1 MNVYSYECTYNGCV
15 PFNGTGGTPTYY
27 STLDDCQSA
36 CTSWNCTTTACTVQT
51 GTGGTFTSSDVCI
64 TACTSYNCE
73 DITTYTPSQS
83 WPSANGCIEQ
93 TGSGGTFYGA
103 AAGSSGSSIFGFT
116 ACTGVCQSFNC
127 LVSCTGGTTGCTSWP
142 NTAATYTTLSSC
154 TANCSIDWYCTE
166 AYIANTCSCQV
177 TIPYINHGLKPTGS
191 WNTTS
196 YVSSGYGILGYF
208 GDPNN
213 TQVTGNQYDTWGNF
227 AFSLSAAELTGYG
240 YTLSA
245 IEEFCDGPLISGDL
259 GLNNIPGYLVNLQSI
274 QWGGFGPLVLDW
286 TQTGT
291 GTPPFPRDYYDW
303 VSMISDFASL
313 GANVTLSMT
322 PPDVFSEII
331 AFGNQN
337 NTTLT
342 WTPSFTPCLC
352 YEVPCDVF
360 CDDGYVTIPSTAQGP
375 FTSSGAAEISMLC

>member
-1 MNVYSYECTYNGCV
+1 M
-15 PFNGTGGTPTYY
+15 
-27 STLDDCQSA
+27 L
-36 CTSWNCTTTACTVQT
+36 
-51 GTGGTFTSSDVCI
+51 
-64 TACTSYNCE
+64 
-73 DITTYTPSQS
+73 
-83 WPSANGCIEQ
+83 
-93 TGSGGTFYGA
+93 
-103 AAGSSGSSIFGFT
+103 
-116 ACTGVCQSFNC
+116 
-127 LVSCTGGTTGCTSWP
+127 
-142 NTAATYTTLSSC
+142 
-154 TANCSIDWYCTE
+154 
-166 AYIANTCSCQV
+166 
-177 TIPYINHGLKPTGS
+177 
-191 WNTTS
+191 
-196 YVSSGYGILGYF
+196 
-208 GDPNN
+208 
-213 TQVTGNQYDTWGNF
+213 
-227 AFSLSAAELTGYG
+227 FSLSAAELTGYG

-375 FTSSGAAEISMLC
+375 FTSSGAAESACCVSITYSCVTATTIDSCSGRTTLPNQYNSTSDAWDWLSVNLPNTNLTTLAL